1 MLVCIILSLRSKR
14 FCASWSRKLGREKKK
29 KKKEGGRVGIS
40 HFLFSLSPS
49 PSSNFCYRFNFRALK
64 KQSYLSQLKRSIFIC
79 IALYTS
85 PAWRRIVS
93 ASWGC
98 RQNNAMAA
106 FLPSFVGISLMWL
119 MYWTLSAYRT
129 RQMKTVK
136 SLLACELWWK
146 RKCRETAREEV
157 MTLLISS
164 LLYGAIFAAVLVG
177 QGSILWRLIKR
188 WLYKER
194 VDSWWRYI
202 LHLLQHMPS
211 LPC

>member
-1 MLVCIILSLRSKR
+1 MR
-14 FCASWSRKLGREKKK
+14 FRASWSRKLGWEKK
-29 KKKEGGRVGIS
+29 EERRWRGRGEEIS

-49 PSSNFCYRFNFRALK
+49 PSSSFCSRSNFRALK
-64 KQSYLSQLKRSIFIC
+64 KQLYLSQLKRSIFIC

-93 ASWGC
+93 ASCGC

-136 SLLACELWWK
+136 SLLAREQWWK
-146 RKCRETAREEV
+146 RKCWETAREEA
-157 MTLLISS
+157 MNLLKKSI
-164 LLYGAIFAAVLVG
+164 LLGAIFSAVLVG
-177 QGSILWRLIKR
+177 RGSLLRRLIER
-188 WLYKER
+188 WLYK
-194 VDSWWRYI
+194 
-202 LHLLQHMPS
+202 
-211 LPC
+211 